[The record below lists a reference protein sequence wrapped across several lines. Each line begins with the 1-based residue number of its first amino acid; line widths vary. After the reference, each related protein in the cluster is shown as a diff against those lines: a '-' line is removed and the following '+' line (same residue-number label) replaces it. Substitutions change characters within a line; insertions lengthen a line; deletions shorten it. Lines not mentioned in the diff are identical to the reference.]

1 MSHVWQHLPLHT
13 AEAALKPG
21 LAKESELTEIESY
34 PSASL
39 HRSEQADAA
48 YQFDLGC
55 CIKRPQEGFHR
66 MISVTLESPRL
77 SEQNSRCRDR

>member
-13 AEAALKPG
+13 AEAALKPV
-21 LAKESELTEIESY
+21 LAKASELTEIESY
-34 PSASL
+34 PSTSL
-39 HRSEQADAA
+39 HRSEKAEAA

-66 MISVTLESPRL
+66 MIR
-77 SEQNSRCRDR
+77 NSRKPPGYLN

>member
-1 MSHVWQHLPLHT
+1 MSHVWQHLPLHI
-13 AEAALKPG
+13 AEAALKPV
-21 LAKESELTEIESY
+21 LAKASEFAEIESY

-55 CIKRPQEGFHR
+55 CIKRPQEDFHR
-66 MISVTLESPRL
+66 MIPGTLESP
-77 SEQNSRCRDR
+77 QAT